1 MDIAVKAVAAGVIA
15 AIFGLIIRKN
25 NPELAVV
32 LSIAACAVILAV
44 ALGLADGVMEV
55 VGLARD
61 LSGLSS
67 AVFTPVVKCVGIG
80 IIAKLGADSCRDAG
94 SAGTASAVE
103 LAGAIAAV
111 FTALPLMRTLLKM
124 MEELV

>member
-1 MDIAVKAVAAGVIA
+1 MIA
-15 AIFGLIIRKN
+15 AISGLIIRKN

-32 LSIAACAVILAV
+32 LYLAACAVILAV

-55 VGLARD
+55 VGLAKD
-61 LSGLSS
+61 MSGLTS
-67 AVFTPVVKCVGIG
+67 AVLTPVVKCVGIG

-94 SAGTASAVE
+94 SGSTASAVE
-103 LAGAIAAV
+103 LAGTIAAV

-124 MEELV
+124 MEDLV